1 VSVTGEAGAGR
12 PLVKAAVASA
22 PPVGPPPLRSP
33 LLPAA
38 GRTIRTPWRD
48 AVRGFVG
55 SRTAMAGLV
64 VLAAF
69 LLLAVL
75 APLVAP
81 YGADQQSLTDRLKPP
96 SPAHAFG
103 TDDLGRDVLS
113 RVLFGAQ
120 ISLRVGIFAVAI
132 ALIVGSS
139 LGLVAGFSGGK
150 LDALFMR
157 GMDIV
162 LAFPSTLLAIG
173 IVAMRGPS
181 LEMALVAIG
190 IVNIPIYARLA
201 RSMAIGLKE
210 REYVMAA
217 RCLGAARGR
226 IVGRHILPN
235 ALSPLIIQATLGIA
249 TAIIEAAGLGF
260 LGLGAQPP
268 APEWGLMLTNGRAF
282 LINAPWAMIFPG
294 LAIMLTTLAFN
305 LVGDGVRDALDPN
318 FRV

>member
-1 VSVTGEAGAGR
+1 MSTAIVRQPAR
-12 PLVKAAVASA
+12 PAAPRSPAPAVATSGS
-22 PPVGPPPLRSP
+22 VRSP
-33 LLPAA
+33 A
-38 GRTIRTPWRD
+38 RD
-48 AVRGFVG
+48 ALRRFFG
-55 SRTAMAGLV
+55 SRSAVAGLAIAG
-64 VLAAF
+64 LF
-69 LLLAVL
+69 LLVALL

-81 YGADQQSLTDRLKPP
+81 YGPDQQSLSDRLKSP
-96 SPAHAFG
+96 SLQHLFG
-103 TDDLGRDVLS
+103 TDDLGRDILS
-113 RVLFGAQ
+113 RVMLGAQ
-120 ISLRVGIFAVAI
+120 ISLRVGIFAVLI
-132 ALIVGSS
+132 ALVTGTT
-139 LGLVAGFSGGK
+139 LGLLAGYLGGWI
-150 LDALFMR
+150 DGVFMR

-190 IVNIPIYARLA
+190 IVNIPVYARLA
-201 RSMAIGLKE
+201 RSMALAVKE

-217 RCLGAARGR
+217 RCLGVPARR
-226 IVGRHILPN
+226 IIGRHILPN
-235 ALSPLIIQATLGIA
+235 ALTPLIVQATLGIA

-318 FRV
+318 LRA